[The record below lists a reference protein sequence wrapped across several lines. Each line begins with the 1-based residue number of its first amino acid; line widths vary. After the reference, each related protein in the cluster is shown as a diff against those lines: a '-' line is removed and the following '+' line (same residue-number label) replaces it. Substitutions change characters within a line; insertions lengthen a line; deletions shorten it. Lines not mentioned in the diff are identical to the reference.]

1 MSRKK
6 EISIEDE
13 RKIAERN
20 IRTFNG
26 KVYDSMSDMQIA
38 KDNYRAMEYAKYRK
52 RQVNKHVVL
61 CLAGP
66 FLMILLSA
74 TVIGVFL
81 AFAVSVYCGIYALKE
96 KTDKKIIVLI
106 GLALDCVFLILPF
119 LYSIISH

>member
-1 MSRKK
+1 MRNKK
-6 EISIEDE
+6 ELSLEDE

-26 KVYDSMSDMQIA
+26 KEYATLSDMQIA
-38 KDNYRAMEYAKYRK
+38 KDNYRAMEREYYHKK
-52 RQVNKHVVL
+52 QVDKHVMW
-61 CLAGP
+61 CLTGS
-66 FLMILLSA
+66 FLMMLLIP
-74 TVIGVFL
+74 TVFGVFF
-81 AFAVSVYCGIYALKE
+81 AFAFSVYCGIYALKE

>member
-1 MSRKK
+1 MGMKK
-6 EISIEDE
+6 ELSLEDE

-38 KDNYRAMEYAKYRK
+38 KDNYRAMKNAKYRK

-81 AFAVSVYCGIYALKE
+81 AFAVSVYFGVQALKE
-96 KTDKKIIVLI
+96 KTDKKVIVII
-106 GLALDCVFLILPF
+106 GLVVDFAFLTFPFVF
-119 LYSIISH
+119 YSY

>member
-81 AFAVSVYCGIYALKE
+81 AFAVSVYFGVQALKE
-96 KTDKKIIVLI
+96 KTDKKVIVII
-106 GLALDCVFLILPF
+106 GLVVDFAFLTFPFVF
-119 LYSIISH
+119 YSY